1 VKLIIQIPC
10 YNEEATL
17 PLTIVDLPK
26 QIDGIDKIETLIIN
40 DGSKDRTLEIAK
52 QVGVNH
58 IVNFKRNKGL
68 AKAFEAG
75 LEEALK
81 QGADIIVNTDADNQ
95 YFGGDIEKLVRPI
108 IDGEADVVIGD
119 RRTKGIK
126 HFSPVKKLLQKIG
139 SMTVRKLSNSDIKDA
154 VSGFRAYNRETA
166 LKINILTDFSYTI
179 ENIIQLEYIKAKI
192 VSVPIRTNPKTRKS
206 RLFKSIPNFI
216 SQQLTTL
223 IRAYSNYR
231 ALKVFTLI
239 GLILILPGI
248 VGFIRFLYFYFTEGG
263 EGHIQSLIFSTAFL
277 NVGFLVFIFGILADM
292 ISKNR
297 KIIEKI
303 LEIEKKQLWN
313 KK

>member
-1 VKLIIQIPC
+1 M
-10 YNEEATL
+10 
-17 PLTIVDLPK
+17 TIVDLPK
-26 QIDGIDKIETLIIN
+26 KIDGIDEIETLIIN
-40 DGSKDRTLEIAK
+40 DGSKDRTLDIAK
-52 QVGVNH
+52 QLGVNH

-95 YFGGDIEKLVRPI
+95 YFGGDIEKLVKPI
-108 IDGEADVVIGD
+108 IEGKADVVIGD
-119 RRTKGIK
+119 RRTKEIK
-126 HFSPVKKLLQKIG
+126 HFSPLKKILQRIG
-139 SMTVRKLSNSDIKDA
+139 SFTVRKLSNSDIKDT

-166 LKINILTDFSYTI
+166 MKINILTDFSYTI

-192 VSVPIRTNPKTRKS
+192 VSVPIKTNPKTRKS
-206 RLFKSIPNFI
+206 RLFKSIPDFI

-231 ALKVFTLI
+231 ALKVFTII
-239 GLILILPGI
+239 GFILILPGI

>member
-1 VKLIIQIPC
+1 
-10 YNEEATL
+10 
-17 PLTIVDLPK
+17 
-26 QIDGIDKIETLIIN
+26 
-40 DGSKDRTLEIAK
+40 
-52 QVGVNH
+52 
-58 IVNFKRNKGL
+58 
-68 AKAFEAG
+68 
-75 LEEALK
+75 
-81 QGADIIVNTDADNQ
+81 
-95 YFGGDIEKLVRPI
+95 
-108 IDGEADVVIGD
+108 
-119 RRTKGIK
+119 
-126 HFSPVKKLLQKIG
+126 
-139 SMTVRKLSNSDIKDA
+139 M
-154 VSGFRAYNRETA
+154 
-166 LKINILTDFSYTI
+166 KINILTDFSYTI

-192 VSVPIRTNPKTRKS
+192 VSVPIKTNPKTRKS
-206 RLFKSIPNFI
+206 RLFKSIPDFI

-231 ALKVFTLI
+231 ALKVFTII
-239 GLILILPGI
+239 GFILILPGI

>member
-1 VKLIIQIPC
+1 MKLIIQIPC